1 VAAERAQPT
10 IRKETELMLAL
21 INDTGMLVVVLAVVV
36 LFGASRLP
44 KLARSLGE
52 AGREFRK
59 AHDEADTPA
68 EASPAVPAPV
78 AIGSDPES
86 VVTLSR
92 AELDALIAAKAAG
105 TESPRPA

>member
-1 VAAERAQPT
+1 
-10 IRKETELMLAL
+10 MLAL

-44 KLARSLGE
+44 KLARNLGE

-59 AHDEADTPA
+59 AHDEANTPG
-68 EASPAVPAPV
+68 EANTPSAPAPV
-78 AIGSDPES
+78 AIAGGTET

-92 AELDALIAAKAAG
+92 ADFDALIAAKAADSQ
-105 TESPRPA
+105 SPVAS

>member
-1 VAAERAQPT
+1 
-10 IRKETELMLAL
+10 MLAL

-44 KLARSLGE
+44 KLARNLGE

-59 AHDEADTPA
+59 AHEEANTTE
-68 EASPAVPAPV
+68 EASTPVPGPV
-78 AIGSDPES
+78 AIGSRPEA

-92 AELDALIAAKAAG
+92 ADLDALIAAKAAG
-105 TESPRPA
+105 TDSPHPA